1 MLQVALP
8 LPLPPMSYLPPLG
21 QEGEEALGR
30 RVAVP
35 FRGEVQVGV
44 VVGEGGRPSL
54 NLRHA
59 IAYLDPAPYLRPEEI
74 LFLEEAARY
83 LFAPLGQ
90 VLADFLPPF
99 PPLRHRVRLYPGAD
113 PKVLPP
119 GLGALVDWRE
129 AWGFDPKLLDLL
141 REAGMLEEELA
152 FREARGV
159 LVPLK
164 PAHPDPQLDRVLQ
177 VLRELGFAES
187 QAALARAAGVGV
199 GRVRRLVQEG
209 YIGTASPEEA
219 APPPAD
225 GVDVAPLHL
234 PERPER
240 VNGGR
245 FLERVRVL
253 KGLLGE
259 GDHLVLFPEV
269 SLLERFLAHFPEA
282 TPYHGG
288 LSGPVRERFFRRP
301 RGVVFATYGGLLLP
315 FTPRSLVVVE
325 EGSESYKLPSGSR
338 AFVPPLA
345 ELRARLL
352 GVPLTYLSLVPAVE
366 VLERKGFALPVP
378 KPRLLLLDLRRE
390 RGFPVTGRALAL
402 LRQVEERGR
411 QAVVLSARK
420 GYSALLLCQDCGFR
434 PMCPDCALPL
444 RYHREGKGALV
455 CHQCG
460 HREDPPL
467 LCPRCGS
474 PLLAPKGPGVDWI
487 REALA
492 ERLSLPVYRYAG
504 DGKDD
509 LTPLLEGRPG
519 VVVGTTALLRGPRL
533 PDLAL
538 VLLPLADGFLL
549 ESDFRAAERYHR
561 LLWALTELRP
571 GRRPL
576 LVLQTFTPEHPVH
589 RALEAGE
596 VEAYLWQEKAL
607 REALNYPPRVRMVK
621 LEVRHRKEERA
632 REKAF
637 ALLEALRA
645 EAEEGEVLGPAPAPV
660 PRVKGHYVFHLLLRG
675 STERLARLLGLLDR
689 RQFRLDPDPFHFV
702 GLLED

>member
-129 AWGFDPKLLDLL
+129 ARGFDPKLLDLL

-219 APPPAD
+219 APPPA
-225 GVDVAPLHL
+225 A
-234 PERPER
+234 RPPR
-240 VNGGR
+240 GR
-245 FLERVRVL
+245 T
-253 KGLLGE
+253 
-259 GDHLVLFPEV
+259 
-269 SLLERFLAHFPEA
+269 A
-282 TPYHGG
+282 
-288 LSGPVRERFFRRP
+288 RRP
-301 RGVVFATYGGLLLP
+301 RSTRCW
-315 FTPRSLVVVE
+315 RSV
-325 EGSESYKLPSGSR
+325 GPS
-338 AFVPPLA
+338 
-345 ELRARLL
+345 
-352 GVPLTYLSLVPAVE
+352 
-366 VLERKGFALPVP
+366 
-378 KPRLLLLDLRRE
+378 
-390 RGFPVTGRALAL
+390 
-402 LRQVEERGR
+402 
-411 QAVVLSARK
+411 
-420 GYSALLLCQDCGFR
+420 R
-434 PMCPDCALPL
+434 P
-444 RYHREGKGALV
+444 
-455 CHQCG
+455 
-460 HREDPPL
+460 
-467 LCPRCGS
+467 
-474 PLLAPKGPGVDWI
+474 
-487 REALA
+487 
-492 ERLSLPVYRYAG
+492 
-504 DGKDD
+504 
-509 LTPLLEGRPG
+509 
-519 VVVGTTALLRGPRL
+519 
-533 PDLAL
+533 
-538 VLLPLADGFLL
+538 
-549 ESDFRAAERYHR
+549 
-561 LLWALTELRP
+561 
-571 GRRPL
+571 
-576 LVLQTFTPEHPVH
+576 
-589 RALEAGE
+589 
-596 VEAYLWQEKAL
+596 
-607 REALNYPPRVRMVK
+607 
-621 LEVRHRKEERA
+621 
-632 REKAF
+632 
-637 ALLEALRA
+637 
-645 EAEEGEVLGPAPAPV
+645 
-660 PRVKGHYVFHLLLRG
+660 
-675 STERLARLLGLLDR
+675 STS
-689 RQFRLDPDPFHFV
+689 
-702 GLLED
+702 